1 MQCNSVDIIMEYL
14 DGFNLKDFSQSYLNR
29 DDNKDF
35 EKIKLIT
42 KKLLEG
48 LFYLHEN
55 KIIHRD
61 LKVFLIYLA

>member
-1 MQCNSVDIIMEYL
+1 MEYL
-14 DGFNLKDFSQSYLNR
+14 DGVNLKDFSHSYLNR
-29 DDNKDF
+29 DGNTEY

-48 LFYLHEN
+48 LCYLHEN

-61 LKVFLIYLA
+61 LKVVLYLYSLRI

>member
-1 MQCNSVDIIMEYL
+1 MEYM
-14 DGFNLKDFSQSYLNR
+14 DCINLKDFSQSYLNR
-29 DDNKDF
+29 DDNKDY

-48 LFYLHEN
+48 LFYLHDN

-61 LKVFLIYLA
+61 LKVILIYIA